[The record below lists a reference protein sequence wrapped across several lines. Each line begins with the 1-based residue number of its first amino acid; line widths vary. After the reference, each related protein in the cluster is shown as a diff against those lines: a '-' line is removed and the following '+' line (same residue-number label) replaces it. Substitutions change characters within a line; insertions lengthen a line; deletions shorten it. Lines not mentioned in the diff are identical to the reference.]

1 MKKLNINLENCYGI
15 KKLKV
20 ELDFSNHTSVAIYA
34 SNGMMKTSFA
44 NTFRDLSIGENSRD
58 RVFSYRN
65 TVREIKDE
73 NSSELI
79 KENIFVVERY
89 DGGFKSKKMSTLLAD
104 KDLKKEY
111 TEIHE
116 GIDEAKNNLL
126 KKLKQLAGLNQN
138 IEKKISESFYNK
150 EFLDI
155 IEIVEERILNNQ
167 APQFQDITYNEIF
180 NDKVLGFLNTQ
191 DVKMRIKEYIEKY
204 DELLNKSQYL
214 KQGFNHY
221 NISSIQ
227 KNLKDHGFFKAHHSI
242 NLCHEADKQ
251 EITNAEDFATV
262 IQKEKNIVLNNPEL
276 LKKWDEI
283 HEKLS
288 ANNEL
293 RSFSDYLFDHKE
305 ILPELE
311 NMEIFAQEIWIS
323 YFIVQKE
330 LYLDLLHKYRNG
342 EGELKKII
350 EKAKKQETD
359 WKRVIDIFNRRF
371 HLPFQITVEN
381 QEDVI
386 LKSVNPNIKFI
397 FENSGENSQIEE
409 NSLLKVLSD
418 GEQRALYH
426 LNIIF
431 EVEARKNVKQE
442 TLFIIDDI
450 SDSFD
455 YHNKYAI
462 IQYLK
467 EMSDEHLFKLIILT
481 HNFDFFRT
489 VHSREIA
496 DYSKCFFVYKTIN
509 DEVKLEKADG
519 LNNIFTSLTNHLE
532 QPKKLIASI
541 AFVRNIIEYTKG
553 NDNEGFEKLT
563 SLLHW
568 KPDTEK
574 ILLSD
579 LKEVFT
585 ASFINIDTFPTI
597 NLTEKVVDM
606 IFAESEKCLSSDDGV
621 NFENKIVLSVGIR
634 LKAERYIIKK
644 INEIDSDF
652 VLSIKKNQTHELIKK
667 YKEISP
673 NETENIKI
681 FEEVG
686 IMTPSNIHLNSFMYE
701 PILDMSDK
709 HLKNLYKKLESI
721 P

>member
-1 MKKLNINLENCYGI
+1 MKKLNVNLENCYGI

-20 ELDFSNHTSVAIYA
+20 ELDFSNHTSMAIYA

-73 NSSELI
+73 NSNELI

-116 GIDEAKNNLL
+116 GIDEAKNDLL

-150 EFLDI
+150 EFLNI
-155 IEIVEERILNNQ
+155 IETVEERVLNNQ
-167 APQFQDITYNEIF
+167 APQFPDITYNEIF

-242 NLCHEADKQ
+242 NLYHEADKQ
-251 EITNAEDFATV
+251 EITNEEDFATI

-283 HEKLS
+283 HDKLS

-330 LYLDLLHKYRNG
+330 LYRDLLHKYQNG
-342 EGELKKII
+342 ENELKKII

-431 EVEARKNVKQE
+431 EVEARKNIKQK

-467 EMSDEHLFKLIILT
+467 EMSDEPLFKLIILT

-509 DEVKLEKADG
+509 DEVKLEQAKG

-553 NDNEGFEKLT
+553 NDSEGFEKLT

-574 ILLSD
+574 ILLCD
-579 LKEVFT
+579 LKEIFT
-585 ASFINIDTFPTI
+585 TFINIDKFPAI
-597 NLTEKVVDM
+597 NPIEKVVDM
-606 IFAESEKCLSSDDGV
+606 IFAESEKCLSSEDGI

-634 LKAERYIIKK
+634 LKAERFIIKK

-667 YKEISP
+667 YKEIKP

-681 FEEVG
+681 FEEVD

-709 HLKNLYKKLESI
+709 HLKSLYKKLESI
-721 P
+721 I